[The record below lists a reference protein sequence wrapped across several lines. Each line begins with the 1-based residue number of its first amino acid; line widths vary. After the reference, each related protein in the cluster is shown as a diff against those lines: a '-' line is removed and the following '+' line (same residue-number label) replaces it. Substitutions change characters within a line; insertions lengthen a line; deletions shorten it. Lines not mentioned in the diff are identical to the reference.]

1 MGKISI
7 SMISG
12 GESLEDIITSNV
24 VIIVTDKDGLISIEE
39 DGVRAE
45 CNGKTWNETIKDG
58 KAIFYCSE
66 VGNYTIN
73 AMGADGKIYET
84 MLKCPYFSMFSTD
97 ISSGVLNVTCTD
109 AEGTGKTCTV
119 CSCDDNYNI
128 TTGYNLALTF
138 GTDLVLLF
146 PGVAKGKYLVTVDG
160 KYTFYREI
168 TSIESIS
175 HMEVELK
182 HWLYRNGE
190 QCTWNTGGWLACGN
204 QGYDTSSF
212 YSAAGYPP
220 VPNISRSTVFDENG
234 ITITG
239 SIYCGAVAYYE
250 NSKCYSGRGRG
261 YLWQG
266 VGTRNKVKGISKFQ
280 SIYVSNSGNAPA
292 ITVRNGA
299 ANSAATY
306 RDTATKLKSGASAL
320 DISGITADDAYIVI
334 DDYVNVSGAL
344 GVSLSSVGAAS
355 GNCSTKIN
363 EIYMV

>member
-84 MLKCPYFSMFSTD
+84 MLKCPYFGMFSTD

-119 CSCDDNYNI
+119 CSCDADYNVMD
-128 TTGYNLALTF
+128 GYNLTLTF

-160 KYTFYREI
+160 KYTFCKEI
-168 TSIESIS
+168 TSIESIT

-190 QCTWNTGGWLACGN
+190 QCTWNTGGWLTCGN
-204 QGYDTSSF
+204 QGYDINSF
-212 YSAAGYPP
+212 YTAAGYPP
-220 VPNISRSTVFDENG
+220 VPNISRNTTFAVDG

-239 SIYCGAVAYYE
+239 SIYCGATAYYE
-250 NSKCYSGRGRG
+250 SGKCYSGRGRG
-261 YLWQG
+261 FLWQG
-266 VGTRNKVKGISKFQ
+266 IGTRNKVKGIRQFKY
-280 SIYVSNSGNAPA
+280 IYASSTGNAPA
-292 ITVRNGA
+292 ITMRDGV
-299 ANSAATY
+299 ANNVATY
-306 RDTATKLKSGASAL
+306 RDTATKLKSGASSL
-320 DISGITADDAYIVI
+320 DISGLATDDAYIVV
-334 DDYVNVSGAL
+334 DDYLNVSGA
-344 GVSLSSVGAAS
+344 SALSAGSVGAAS
-355 GNCSTKIN
+355 GNCNTKIN